1 MFYFLHFI
9 FNLGPTS
16 IAHSDIA
23 HDIHDWGSNS
33 HTLIRPYEMRLL
45 NLVSTPKIF
54 CNEVVEYM
62 LEEREDE

>member
-1 MFYFLHFI
+1 VEFDGYILYVDKLQFLFS
-9 FNLGPTS
+9 F
-16 IAHSDIA
+16 
-23 HDIHDWGSNS
+23 
-33 HTLIRPYEMRLL
+33 IRPYAMRLL